1 MEGVITAK
9 DTITIIQIRILK
21 NSFPHQTLKIK
32 DECFMVPGILRIY
45 KADPFERPLFLII
58 WPLKAILLK
67 ALITEME
74 EVSKV

>member
-1 MEGVITAK
+1 
-9 DTITIIQIRILK
+9 
-21 NSFPHQTLKIK
+21 
-32 DECFMVPGILRIY
+32 MVPGILRIY